1 MPDTRNHRGP
11 DTLDRQRFGT
21 DAVPLLRL
29 AASDLSWLLTRGY
42 ASPSSLKLVG
52 DRYRL
57 DARQR
62 QAVARCTAATANAEH
77 RIAHRVPD
85 LALAGESIWIDGF
98 NVLTSVEAALAG
110 GVILVGQDSTY
121 RDMASMHGTYRHV
134 AESDLAI
141 SLIGAWL
148 ARQHMASAHW
158 LLDAPVSNSG
168 RLKGRLLQQA
178 RLHQWDWHVELVAD
192 PDGLLRESNHIVA
205 SADSFVLDAAARW
218 TNLARQVIGHSVP
231 DAWVVDFVN

>member
-1 MPDTRNHRGP
+1 MPDARKHRGP
-11 DTLDRQRFGT
+11 DTLDRQRFGVE
-21 DAVPLLRL
+21 AVPTLRL
-29 AASDLSWLLTRGY
+29 AASDLNWLLTRGY

-62 QAVARCTAATANAEH
+62 QAVARCTAAATYVEH

-98 NVLTSVEAALAG
+98 NVLTSIEAALAG
-110 GVILVGQDSTY
+110 GIILVGQDTAY

-134 AESDLAI
+134 AETEPAI
-141 SLIGAWL
+141 DLIGACL
-148 ARQHMASAHW
+148 ARQQVASAHW

-168 RLKGRLLQQA
+168 RLKGRL
-178 RLHQWDWHVELVAD
+178 
-192 PDGLLRESNHIVA
+192 
-205 SADSFVLDAAARW
+205 
-218 TNLARQVIGHSVP
+218 T
-231 DAWVVDFVN
+231 

>member
-1 MPDTRNHRGP
+1 MPDTRKHRGP

-21 DAVPLLRL
+21 DAIPTLRL

-62 QAVARCTAATANAEH
+62 QAVARCVAATANVDIAL
-77 RIAHRVPD
+77 RIACQTTRSQVDP
-85 LALAGESIWIDGF
+85 IWIDGF

-121 RDMASMHGTYRHV
+121 RDMAGMHGTYRQV

-141 SLIGAWL
+141 S
-148 ARQHMASAHW
+148 
-158 LLDAPVSNSG
+158 
-168 RLKGRLLQQA
+168 
-178 RLHQWDWHVELVAD
+178 
-192 PDGLLRESNHIVA
+192 
-205 SADSFVLDAAARW
+205 
-218 TNLARQVIGHSVP
+218 
-231 DAWVVDFVN
+231 